1 MARLADL
8 KNDEAIIRYRGGKA
22 PRYRTQKFVDI
33 NFFRLIFADETSE
46 TEDKV
51 VRYKRPPYTPA

>member
-8 KNDEAIIRYRGGKA
+8 KNDEAIIRYRGA
-22 PRYRTQKFVDI
+22 FPPI

-51 VRYKRPPYTPA
+51 VRYKQPPYTPA